1 MVGVVGSSPIAPT
14 NILLHIKHLVVTLG
28 AFLLGPFNW
37 GQINI
42 NYQLKRIKAKGAS
55 SYWGTR
61 NRSAPLAFIHFN

>member
-42 NYQLKRIKAKGAS
+42 NFQLKGGKAKG
-55 SYWGTR
+55 G
-61 NRSAPLAFIHFN
+61 